1 MGAMIAITAAQLALK
16 SNPFDAEVTLDDV
29 IKTMWKTGQ
38 DMMDKYKETSE
49 GGLAV
54 QVSINQ
60 PEC

>member
-1 MGAMIAITAAQLALK
+1 
-16 SNPFDAEVTLDDV
+16 
-29 IKTMWKTGQ
+29 MWKTGQ

>member
-1 MGAMIAITAAQLALK
+1 MIAITAAQLALK
-16 SNPFDAEVTLDDV
+16 SNPFDAKVTLDDV

-38 DMMDKYKETSE
+38 DMMDNYKETSE
-49 GGLAV
+49 RGLAV